1 MHIGYRCPAW
11 QELPDLGLYLDQ
23 VMLVLEQS
31 FAPLLPA
38 RGGVS
43 STIINNYVKQKLLP
57 PTCKKKYGR
66 EHLAILVM
74 LFLLK
79 RAFSSA
85 ELAQLLA
92 VLCEG
97 RDTQTAYALFCAGLE
112 HRLNGDTP
120 APQGVPPLVDAAI
133 QTLAGRICFEQL
145 LERSAGETGDRKA
158 AKVSKKEKSHREK
171 PAEEV
176 FAEDKGA
183 QTV

>member
-1 MHIGYRCPAW
+1 MPIGYRCPAW

-31 FAPLLPA
+31 FAPLLPD
-38 RGGVS
+38 RGGIS

-79 RAFSSA
+79 RAFSAA

-92 VLCEG
+92 VFGEG
-97 RDTQTAYALFCAGLE
+97 RDTQAAYALFCAGLE

-120 APQGVPPLVDAAI
+120 APQDMPPLADAAL
-133 QTLAGRICFEQL
+133 QTLAGRLCFERL
-145 LERSAGETGDRKA
+145 LEQSAGKADTPKSAKA
-158 AKVSKKEKSHREK
+158 ARKEKNHREK
-171 PAEEV
+171 TAESDP
-176 FAEDKGA
+176 AEDKGA
-183 QTV
+183 